1 MKLLPK
7 ILIFTQYQKIKE
19 REGRGERVGQ
29 RREGRRKEN
38 LGEGAEEGKRK
49 RKEKEE
55 TGSVGKAAL
64 NSFLCPALARNM
76 AYLTGSTC

>member
-29 RREGRRKEN
+29 RREGRRKEK
-38 LGEGAEEGKRK
+38 EIKKPITPSDRK
-49 RKEKEE
+49 IRSS
-55 TGSVGKAAL
+55 GQPGLHGV
-64 NSFLCPALARNM
+64 
-76 AYLTGSTC
+76 YLKPRATAKHDA